1 MAAEVITRAEVK
13 DFEEW
18 QKGFA
23 AGKAVRDAG
32 GVTGV
37 RVFRDPEERNT
48 VVVSQSF
55 ASLDAARAFASNP
68 ALAEAMQKSG
78 VLGKPRIEILEVI

>member
-1 MAAEVITRAEVK
+1 MAAEVITRAVVK

-18 QKGFA
+18 KKGFD
-23 AGKAVRDAG
+23 AGKPVRDAG
-32 GVTGV
+32 GVTSV

-55 ASLDAARAFASNP
+55 ASLDAARAFAANP
-68 ALAEAMQKSG
+68 ALAEAMKNSG
-78 VLGKPRIEILEVI
+78 VQGTPRIEIFEVI